1 MKLRIKSK
9 SSGRSAENRMDL
21 IWKLLCFAAFTSPL
35 RCYGL
40 FSFGGFTGSFF
51 KISSIAI
58 VVLVMIKALSRD
70 YKIYKDRVLTV
81 ILLIIIADLL
91 TVLYSNQQNMGLFP
105 TYIVEH
111 VILLFLYVVLQNQR
125 GSHESLINAYV
136 TGAVIPIGIGLY
148 QWINVITIG
157 KVPPLPFQSLV
168 VATGTDNL
176 WLYGNY
182 RVVGTLLDPSY
193 YGLYMA
199 TVLIICIGEI
209 AVKRASG
216 NRRLLFTAIGVLSL
230 VCIFISGS
238 VSSMLAAVA
247 GVLFLLYKARL
258 NLSKVVKY
266 LVQAVLFAVIA
277 VAVLQAFNYNPIEV
291 LFTKLRIQA
300 TSTSVG
306 ALYGRADHYKEAVE
320 DFLSSPIWGVG
331 YGNIRLSSGHNS
343 YLTILA
349 QHGIIGFILHVTLT
363 IIYTFTVKKQSML
376 NEGDSI
382 IGRAVVFGMIV
393 LLMGYDCL
401 YKMDPTIVV
410 LIICFNANECL
421 KWARKDYE
429 Y

>member
-306 ALYGRADHYKEAVE
+306 ALYGRGDHYKEAVE

>member
-1 MKLRIKSK
+1 
-9 SSGRSAENRMDL
+9 MDL
-21 IWKLLCFAAFTSPL
+21 VWKLLCFAAFTSPL

-40 FSFGGFTGSFF
+40 FSIGVFTGSFF

-58 VVLVMIKALSRD
+58 VLLVLTKSLTRE
-70 YKIYKDRVLTV
+70 YKIYRDKVLTIV
-81 ILLIIIADLL
+81 LLIIIADIF
-91 TVLYSNQQNMGLFP
+91 TVVYSNQQNLGLFP

-111 VILLFLYVVLQNQR
+111 VILLFMYIALQNHR

-136 TGAVIPIGIGLY
+136 TGAIIPVGIGLY
-148 QWINVITIG
+148 QWINVITVG
-157 KVPPLPFQSLV
+157 KVPPMPLQSLV

-209 AVKRASG
+209 AIKRASG
-216 NRRLLFTAIGVLSL
+216 KRRLLFVATGVLSL
-230 VCIFISGS
+230 ICVFVSGS
-238 VSSMLAAVA
+238 VSSMIAAVA
-247 GVLFLLYKARL
+247 GVLFIVYKFRL
-258 NLSKVVKY
+258 NMAKVFKY
-266 LVQAVLFAVIA
+266 LIQAVLFAVIA
-277 VAVLQAFNYNPIEV
+277 VAILQAFNYNPIEV

-349 QHGIIGFILHVTLT
+349 QHGIVGFFLHVTLT
-363 IIYTFTVKKQSML
+363 IIYTFKVNKQSMI

-382 IGRAVVFGMIV
+382 IGRAVVFGMIF

-429 Y
+429 YEESK

>member
-1 MKLRIKSK
+1 MKLRIRSK
-9 SSGRSAENRMDL
+9 SSGQSAENRMDL

-51 KISSIAI
+51 KISSIAL
-58 VVLVMIKALSRD
+58 VVLVTIKALTRD
-70 YKIYKDRVLTV
+70 YKIFKDRIISV

-91 TVLYSNQQNMGLFP
+91 TTAYSNQQNMGLFP

-111 VILLFLYVVLQNQR
+111 IILLFMYIALQNQR
-125 GSHESLINAYV
+125 GSHEKLINAYV

-148 QWINVITIG
+148 QWINVITTG
-157 KVPPLPFQSLV
+157 KVPAMPLQNLV

-216 NRRLLFTAIGVLSL
+216 NRRVLYIAIGVLSL

-247 GVLFLLYKARL
+247 GVMFLIYKARF
-258 NLSKVVKY
+258 NVSKVVKY

-291 LFTKLRIQA
+291 LITKLRIQA

-363 IIYTFTVKKQSML
+363 IIYTFAVKKQNMIY
-376 NEGDSI
+376 EGDSI
-382 IGRAVVFGMIV
+382 IGRAVIFGMIV

-410 LIICFNANECL
+410 LIICFNANERW
-421 KWARKDYE
+421 KWARN
-429 Y
+429 

>member
-1 MKLRIKSK
+1 MKLIIRSK
-9 SSGRSAENRMDL
+9 SQGHSAENRMDL
-21 IWKLLCFAAFTSPL
+21 VWKLLCFAAFTSPL

-40 FSFGGFTGSFF
+40 FSFGRFTGSFF

-58 VVLVMIKALSRD
+58 VVLVTIKALTRD
-70 YKIYKDRVLTV
+70 YRIYKDGVLSV
-81 ILLIIIADLL
+81 ILLIIFTDLL
-91 TVLYSNQQNMGLFP
+91 TVVYSNQQNMGLFP

-111 VILLFLYVVLQNQR
+111 VILLFMYIALQNQR
-125 GSHESLINAYV
+125 GSHENLINAYV
-136 TGAVIPIGIGLY
+136 TGAVIPISIGLY
-148 QWINVITIG
+148 QWINVITTG
-157 KVPPLPFQSLV
+157 RVSPLPLQSLV

-209 AVKRASG
+209 AVKRTSG
-216 NRRLLFTAIGVLSL
+216 KRRVLFVSIGVLSL

-238 VSSMLAAVA
+238 ISSMLAAVA
-247 GVLFLLYKARL
+247 GVLFLLYNARL

-266 LVQAVLFAVIA
+266 LVQAVLFVVIA

-363 IIYTFTVKKQSML
+363 IIYTFTVNKQ
-376 NEGDSI
+376 NRIYEGDSI

-410 LIICFNANECL
+410 LIICFNANERW
-421 KWARKDYE
+421 KWARN
-429 Y
+429 